1 MRLKVNEDRIFVI
14 LEPMV
19 TTTTVAGPGGTT
31 IEISLPENHH
41 ERSRVGL
48 VKQVGRRV
56 SHPGKW
62 WQFWKKP
69 NYRPGDR
76 VLLSVYAGVRIHL
89 IGRDIDGEPIDEDR
103 HRIIRQEEILCVLY
117 D

>member
-1 MRLKVNEDRIFVI
+1 MRIRVNEDRCYVV

-19 TTTTVAGPGGTT
+19 TTSVSINKFGERV
-31 IEISLPENHH
+31 EIALPENHH
-41 ERSRVGL
+41 ERSRIGL
-48 VKQVGRRV
+48 IKQVGEGV
-56 SHPGKW
+56 TK
-62 WQFWKKP
+62 
-69 NYRPGDR
+69 YAPGDR

-103 HRIIRQEEILCVLY
+103 HRIIRQEEIVAVLL

>member
-1 MRLKVNEDRIFVI
+1 MKLKVNDDRIFVI

-19 TTTTVAGPGGTT
+19 TTSVSTNKFGERV
-31 IEISLPENHH
+31 EIALPENHH
-41 ERSRVGL
+41 ERSRIGL
-48 VKQVGRRV
+48 IKQVGEAV
-56 SHPGKW
+56 TK
-62 WQFWKKP
+62 
-69 NYRPGDR
+69 YAPGDR

-103 HRIIRQEEILCVLY
+103 HRIIRAEEIIAVLY

>member
-1 MRLKVNEDRIFVI
+1 MRIKVNEDRIFVI

-19 TTTTVAGPGGTT
+19 TTSVSTNKFGERV
-31 IEISLPENHH
+31 EIALPENHH

-48 VKQVGRRV
+48 VMQTGWKVR
-56 SHPGKW
+56 HPGKW
-62 WQFWKKP
+62 WHFWRKP
-69 NYRPGDR
+69 NYFPGDR

-89 IGRDIDGEPIDEDR
+89 IGRTIDGEPFDEDR

>member
-1 MRLKVNEDRIFVI
+1 MRIRVNDDRIFVI

-48 VKQVGRRV
+48 VKQVGDAV
-56 SHPGKW
+56 TS
-62 WQFWKKP
+62 
-69 NYRPGDR
+69 YAPGDK
-76 VLLSVYAGVRIHL
+76 VLLSVYAGVRIHI
-89 IGRDIDGEPIDEDR
+89 IGREIDGEPIDEDR

>member
-1 MRLKVNEDRIFVI
+1 MKLKVNDDRCYVV

-19 TTTTVAGPGGTT
+19 TTSVSTNKFGERV
-31 IEISLPENHH
+31 EIALPENHH
-41 ERSRVGL
+41 ERSRIGL
-48 VKQVGRRV
+48 IKQVGEAV
-56 SHPGKW
+56 TK
-62 WQFWKKP
+62 
-69 NYRPGDR
+69 YAPGDR

-103 HRIIRQEEILCVLY
+103 HRIIRAEEIIAVLY

>member
-1 MRLKVNEDRIFVI
+1 MRLKVNEDRIFCI

-48 VKQVGRRV
+48 VKQVGDGV
-56 SHPGKW
+56 TKY
-62 WQFWKKP
+62 F
-69 NYRPGDR
+69 PGDR

-89 IGRDIDGEPIDEDR
+89 IGREIDGEPIDEDR
-103 HRIIRQEEILCVLY
+103 HRIIRQEEILAVLY
-117 D
+117 DD

>member
-1 MRLKVNEDRIFVI
+1 MRLKVNDDRCYVV

-19 TTTTVAGPGGTT
+19 TTSVSTNKFGERV
-31 IEISLPENHH
+31 EIALPENHH
-41 ERSRVGL
+41 ERSRIGL
-48 VKQVGRRV
+48 IKQVGEAV
-56 SHPGKW
+56 TK
-62 WQFWKKP
+62 
-69 NYRPGDR
+69 YAPGDR

-103 HRIIRQEEILCVLY
+103 HRIIRAEEIIAVLY

>member
-1 MRLKVNEDRIFVI
+1 VRLKVNEDRIFVI

-19 TTTTVAGPGGTT
+19 TTSVSTNKFGERV
-31 IEISLPENHH
+31 EIALPENHH

-48 VKQVGRRV
+48 IKQVGDGV
-56 SHPGKW
+56 TKY
-62 WQFWKKP
+62 F
-69 NYRPGDR
+69 PGDR

-89 IGRDIDGEPIDEDR
+89 IGRTIDGEPIDEDR

-117 D
+117 DD

>member
-1 MRLKVNEDRIFVI
+1 MKIKVNEDRIYVV

-19 TTTTVAGPGGTT
+19 TTSVSINKFGERV
-31 IEISLPENHH
+31 EIALPENHH
-41 ERSRVGL
+41 ERSRVGI
-48 VKQVGRRV
+48 VKQVGDGV
-56 SHPGKW
+56 AK
-62 WQFWKKP
+62 
-69 NYRPGDR
+69 YAPGDK

-103 HRIIRQEEILCVLY
+103 HRVIRQEEIVAVLY